1 MTSSYDQKRTSSKC
15 VGGVIENTVESF
27 VSAKVSP
34 IIITKSGTT
43 SPQEQMS
50 TKLNNIELG
59 INTIEKIFVTTTTQ
73 MENDLIIES
82 ETKPPT
88 TVTVIVRSTTKDT
101 ERDKLQPNY
110 LGKKVVRSFSSDSL
124 IQHVHNLEHPS
135 EDKYDELEN
144 LGNTMETE
152 YQIMLQSSS
161 KTREKDSSFEK
172 QKSISSELKSTSLL
186 RRRFQAL
193 RKSIS
198 KKEDSKTNDSKS
210 SIPSVH
216 SIIGSVKD
224 ASVTSDPPSL
234 VGRSYSNLKTS
245 FKNSPHSSDSN
256 QQCDT
261 VIFKESLTIKG
272 DDPQQRSK
280 DCVPEANEDPQQSPK
295 DCIIPEKKEEPPQLP
310 KLPDSM
316 TVDSEYG
323 QGVKGMFKLWGK
335 KFNLE
340 DESRVN
346 NKKSESPKSSF
357 AKKKEKKEV
366 PLPKLDSSISRPQE
380 EKKEGK
386 KFFFFKKKN
395 KHKKAEKPKD
405 TYKNKKGVTTGR
417 CEVRDGLLIKF
428 GGNSPPPSVAKSKVN
443 ASRDMES
450 YGEMIRKDW
459 LRKYMTNSPIESQ
472 NSVKIRWN
480 NNTYATSSS
489 TIFELMEH
497 VYKGTGVTL
506 KSKCETA
513 SSVDDTCIYKAYTN
527 QNQNYVQEVEAWMI
541 PRTIPDHLIIVRDN
555 KVFYP
560 DLLRERPLPKSEDNL
575 KITLT
580 DRKWS
585 AQKAFPHK
593 MEVVLHSNNVID
605 LKSRHRSSDY
615 LRINIPK
622 GYFSDTSTDDQ
633 PPTTQTSDEEV
644 YKIVEYDNTDSVTKM
659 ARVVKPVNT
668 VPIQVPQIEP
678 KNIVPT
684 NKRPIGHGP
693 PINTPQELKKTDSH
707 KDVLKTQNIQ
717 VDKGDPINPKPS
729 YTFLDC
735 VVPYSTK
742 PWNTV
747 IEKPPTFRDVII
759 QKSNVYIPK
768 ICDVIGVGIITQ
780 REIRD
785 PPKPM

>member
-1 MTSSYDQKRTSSKC
+1 M
-15 VGGVIENTVESF
+15 GGFIENTVESV

-43 SPQEQMS
+43 SPTEPMS
-50 TKLNNIELG
+50 IKLNNTELG
-59 INTIEKIFVTTTTQ
+59 INTIEKIYVTTTTQ
-73 MENDLIIES
+73 MDNDLIIES

-88 TVTVIVRSTTKDT
+88 TVTVSVIVRPTPTTKESEKDT
-101 ERDKLQPNY
+101 IQPNY
-110 LGKKVVRSFSSDSL
+110 KKAVKSFSSDSL

-135 EDKYDELEN
+135 EDKYAELEN
-144 LGNTMETE
+144 MGNTMETE
-152 YQIMLQSSS
+152 YQIILQSNS
-161 KTREKDSSFEK
+161 KTRDKESSFEK
-172 QKSISSELKSTSLL
+172 RKSISSELKSTSLL

-193 RKSIS
+193 RKSLS

-245 FKNSPHSSDSN
+245 YKNSPRSSDSN

-261 VIFKESLTIKG
+261 EIFKESLPIKN
-272 DDPQQRSK
+272 DDPQETPK
-280 DCVPEANEDPQQSPK
+280 DSMPEKNEEPHPSHKDYSITEKKEDPQQ
-295 DCIIPEKKEEPPQLP
+295 QL
-310 KLPDSM
+310 KLPDGM
-316 TVDSEYG
+316 TVDSGEYG

-340 DESRVN
+340 DESRIN
-346 NKKSESPKSSF
+346 NKKSETLKSSF
-357 AKKKEKKEV
+357 VKKKERKEV
-366 PLPKLDSSISRPQE
+366 QIPKLDSSASPPHE

-395 KHKKAEKPKD
+395 KHKKAEKSKD

-428 GGNSPPPSVAKSKVN
+428 GGNSPPPSVNKSKVN

-459 LRKYMTNSPIESQ
+459 LRKYMANSPIESQ

-506 KSKCETA
+506 KSKSETA
-513 SSVDDTCIYKAYTN
+513 SSVDDTCIYKAYT
-527 QNQNYVQEVEAWMI
+527 NQNYVQEVEAWMI
-541 PRTIPDHLIIVRDN
+541 PRTIPDHRIIVRDN
-555 KVFYP
+555 TVFYP
-560 DLLRERPLPKSEDNL
+560 VMLPDRPVPKSEDNL
-575 KITLT
+575 NLTLS
-580 DRKWS
+580 DRKWFIEKS
-585 AQKAFPHK
+585 KAFAHK
-593 MEVVLHSNNVID
+593 IEVVLHSNNIID
-605 LKSRHRSSDY
+605 LKNFHGSSDT
-615 LRINIPK
+615 LRINIPT
-622 GYFSDTSTDDQ
+622 GYFSDSSTDE
-633 PPTTQTSDEEV
+633 PPLPTQTSDEEV
-644 YKIVEYDNTDSVTKM
+644 YKIVEYDNTDSITQTAKIM
-659 ARVVKPVNT
+659 KPINT
-668 VPIQVPQIEP
+668 VPTRRSIIES
-678 KNIVPT
+678 KIIVPT
-684 NKRPIGHGP
+684 NKRPILQGS
-693 PINTPQELKKTDSH
+693 PIKENKKIGSQ
-707 KDVLKTQNIQ
+707 KDVSKTQNIQ
-717 VDKGDPINPKPS
+717 VSEGDSINPKPS

-735 VVPYSTK
+735 VEPYSK
-742 PWNTV
+742 KAWNTV
-747 IEKPPTFRDVII
+747 TDKSPAFRDVVI
-759 QKSNVYIPK
+759 QDSNVYIPK

-780 REIRD
+780 RELRD